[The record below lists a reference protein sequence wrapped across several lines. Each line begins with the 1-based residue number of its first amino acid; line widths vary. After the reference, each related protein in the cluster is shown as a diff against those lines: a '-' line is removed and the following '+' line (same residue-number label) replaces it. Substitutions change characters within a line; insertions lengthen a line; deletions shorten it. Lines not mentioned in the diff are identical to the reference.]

1 MNRDYMAN
9 MLFNINDVVE
19 TIQHHLINDD
29 IIGEYHEDQA
39 FDRAIAYD
47 EDKSWALGTWD
58 EGVNDQSH
66 AGTEEVDD

>member
-1 MNRDYMAN
+1 MARLKTFRVL
-9 MLFNINDVVE
+9 MAE
-19 TIQHHLINDD
+19 THAQYYEVRAKD
-29 IIGEYHEDQA
+29 EDQA

-66 AGTEEVDD
+66 AGTEEVDE

>member
-1 MNRDYMAN
+1 MAKLKTFRVL
-9 MLFNINDVVE
+9 MAE
-19 TIQHHLINDD
+19 THGQYYEVLAED
-29 IIGEYHEDQA
+29 EDQA

>member
-1 MNRDYMAN
+1 MAKLKTFRVL
-9 MLFNINDVVE
+9 MAE
-19 TIQHHLINDD
+19 THGQYYEVRATD
-29 IIGEYHEDQA
+29 EDQA

>member
-1 MNRDYMAN
+1 MAKLKTFRVL
-9 MLFNINDVVE
+9 MAE
-19 TIQHHLINDD
+19 THAQYYEVRAED
-29 IIGEYHEDQA
+29 EDQA

-66 AGTEEVDD
+66 AGTEEVDE

>member
-1 MNRDYMAN
+1 MAK
-9 MLFNINDVVE
+9 LKTYRVAFAESHSQYYEVRAKD
-19 TIQHHLINDD
+19 
-29 IIGEYHEDQA
+29 EDQA

-66 AGTEEVDD
+66 ADTEEV